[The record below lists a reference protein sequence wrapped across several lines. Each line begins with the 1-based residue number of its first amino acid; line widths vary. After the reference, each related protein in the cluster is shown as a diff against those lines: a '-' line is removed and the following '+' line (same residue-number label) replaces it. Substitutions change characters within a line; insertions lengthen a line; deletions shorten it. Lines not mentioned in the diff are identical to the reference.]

1 MELRTPIMLITGG
14 LGSGK
19 TTLLRRILGE
29 ARRRLAI
36 LINEFGEMT
45 IDSRIIEGRNVRI
58 VEISGGCVCCSLTN
72 EFETAVREVVERI
85 RPEGILVEATGAA
98 ETDSLVFR
106 VQETLP
112 EVRLDSV
119 ICVVDAYL
127 SSRHPYVGYAA
138 RTQLQSADIIL
149 VNKID
154 LVTTQEVREVE
165 AQIRRWNNTAFF
177 FKTVGCDVD
186 LKLLFGLDMERRT
199 MVQSCRG
206 EPSFQSFSYAT
217 EAPLDERMFRQM
229 LPTLPASVF
238 RAKGL
243 IRFET
248 ESFLFNYVVGRADF
262 ESFPAER
269 THLVFIGRELERDRD
284 SILRQLS
291 SCEMSHAF

>member
-29 ARRRLAI
+29 ARRRLAV

-45 IDSRIIEGRNVRI
+45 IDSRVIEGRNIRI

-72 EFETAVREVVERI
+72 EFEAAVHEIIDRI
-85 RPEGILVEATGAA
+85 RPELILVEATGVA
-98 ETDSLVFR
+98 ETDSLVLQ
-106 VQETLP
+106 VEDTLP

-138 RTQLQSADIIL
+138 RTQLQSADIVL
-149 VNKID
+149 LNKID

-165 AQIRRWNNTAFF
+165 DQVRRWNNTAVF
-177 FKTVGCDVD
+177 FKTVGCDID
-186 LKLLFGLDMERRT
+186 LELLFGLEMDKRV

-217 EAPLDERMFRQM
+217 EAPLDQRMFRQM

-238 RAKGL
+238 RAKGF

-248 ESFLFNYVVGRADF
+248 DSFLFNYVVGRADF

-269 THLVFIGRELERDRD
+269 TQLVFIGRELERDRD
-284 SILRQLS
+284 PILRQLR
-291 SCEMSHAF
+291 SCEMSHAL

>member
-29 ARRRLAI
+29 GRRRLAV

-45 IDSRIIEGRNVRI
+45 IDSRIVEGRNVRI
-58 VEISGGCVCCSLTN
+58 VEMAGGCVCCSLTN

-85 RPEGILVEATGAA
+85 RPEGILVETTGTA
-98 ETDSLVFR
+98 ETDALVFR

-186 LKLLFGLDMERRT
+186 LELLFGLDMDKCAL
-199 MVQSCRG
+199 VQSCRG
-206 EPSFQSFSYAT
+206 EPSFQSFSYDT
-217 EAPLDERMFRQM
+217 ESPLDERMFRQM

-238 RAKGL
+238 RAKGFL
-243 IRFET
+243 RFET
-248 ESFLFNYVVGRADF
+248 DSFLFNYVVGRADF
-262 ESFPAER
+262 EAFP
-269 THLVFIGRELERDRD
+269 TDKTQLVFIGRELERDRD
-284 SILRQLS
+284 PILRQLR
-291 SCEMSHAF
+291 SCEMSHAL

>member
-14 LGSGK
+14 PGSGK

-29 ARRRLAI
+29 ARRRLAV

-45 IDSRIIEGRNVRI
+45 IDSRIIEGRKVRI

-85 RPEGILVEATGAA
+85 RPEGILVEATGAV

-248 ESFLFNYVVGRADF
+248 ESFHFNYVVGRADF

-269 THLVFIGRELERDRD
+269 TDLVFIGRELERDRD
-284 SILRQLS
+284 SILRQLR

>member
-19 TTLLRRILGE
+19 TTLLRRILGD
-29 ARRRLAI
+29 ARRRLAV

-85 RPEGILVEATGAA
+85 RPESILVEATGAA

-138 RTQLQSADIIL
+138 RSQLQSADIIL

-165 AQIRRWNNTAFF
+165 AQIRRWNNTAFI

-186 LKLLFGLDMERRT
+186 LELLFGLDMERRT

-217 EAPLDERMFRQM
+217 EAPLDQRMFRQM

-238 RAKGL
+238 RAKGF
-243 IRFET
+243 IRFEA

-262 ESFPAER
+262 EPFPSER

-284 SILRQLS
+284 PILRQLR
-291 SCEMSHAF
+291 SCEMSHAL

>member
-36 LINEFGEMT
+36 PINEFGEMT

-85 RPEGILVEATGAA
+85 RPEGILVEATGAV

>member
-85 RPEGILVEATGAA
+85 RPEGILVEATGAV

>member
-45 IDSRIIEGRNVRI
+45 IDSRIIQGRNVRI

-85 RPEGILVEATGAA
+85 RPEGILVEATGAV

-238 RAKGL
+238 RVKGL

-248 ESFLFNYVVGRADF
+248 ESFHFNCVVGRADF

-269 THLVFIGRELERDRD
+269 TDLVFIGRELERDRD
-284 SILRQLS
+284 SILRQLR